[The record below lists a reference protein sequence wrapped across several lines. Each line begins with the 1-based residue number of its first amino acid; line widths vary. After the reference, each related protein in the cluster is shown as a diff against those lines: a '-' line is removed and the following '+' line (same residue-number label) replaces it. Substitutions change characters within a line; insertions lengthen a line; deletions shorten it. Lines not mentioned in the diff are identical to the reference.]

1 MPENSNSL
9 VNVLEKAIETIPGII
24 NFSFVDDQKKKPINI
39 NEIKNNELEIAISVI
54 ISRNVS
60 TRTLSKQIYKSVVF
74 VLKNKNLSLNKL
86 NLYIRGAR

>member
-39 NEIKNNELEIAISVI
+39 NEIKNNELEIAISII

-60 TRTLSKQIYKSVVF
+60 ARTLSKQIYKSVVF